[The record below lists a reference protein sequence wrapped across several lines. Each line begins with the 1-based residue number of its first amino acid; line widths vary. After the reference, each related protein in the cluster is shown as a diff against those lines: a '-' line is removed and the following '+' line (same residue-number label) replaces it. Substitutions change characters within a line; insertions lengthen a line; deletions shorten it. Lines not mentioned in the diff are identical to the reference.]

1 MLFGKYINRYY
12 LKYAGWFLIGI
23 ISLIVV
29 DWIQLYIP
37 EFLGKVVDLVEDD
50 IVANKQEIINI
61 GLKVLIVAA
70 GLFVGRFLWRIT
82 LFRASFKIEASLRHE
97 MFLKAEAL
105 PRQFY
110 HETKIGS
117 VMSWFTNDL
126 ETVQE
131 FFSWGTIMIIDA
143 LFLSVITAIKM
154 FSLNVPLTIVC
165 FIPLL
170 LVVIWG
176 ALTEKFMIK
185 RWDER
190 QSAYDKLYDF
200 AQESFTGIRVIK
212 AFVKETQE
220 IHAFAKVARKNAE
233 VNVSF
238 ARLSVIFDVFIEIII
253 ASIFAIATGVG
264 GYFVWSY
271 LHGTTATLFGMPVDL
286 KASQIIT
293 FIGYL
298 DILIWPM
305 MALGQIVSMRS
316 RSKASLKRISAFLDT
331 EIVVKSPENAI
342 KVDHLEGNISYRNF
356 SFHYP
361 NYDASSLSNITL
373 DIKAGESI
381 GIVGKIGCGKSTLVN
396 VLMMLYN
403 LEPNTLFI
411 DGLDITTLDITSLRD
426 QIAYVPQDN
435 FLFSDSIE
443 NNINFGLSNGT
454 LEKAV
459 EGAKFAGV
467 DEDVKGF
474 TKGYQTVSGERGVTL
489 SGGQKQRIS
498 IARAF
503 VKDAPILILDDSVSA
518 VDTKTEETILHN
530 ISHERHNKTTLV
542 VASRVST
549 VSHLD
554 KIIVLNEGQLE
565 AFDTHANLLKISPTY
580 QKMVKLQ
587 ELEKEVEGGKK

>member
-12 LKYAGWFLIGI
+12 LKYAIWFLLGI
-23 ISLIVV
+23 ASLIVV

-37 EFLGKVVDLVEDD
+37 EFLGRVVKLVNED
-50 IVANKQEIINI
+50 ISANKQEIINI
-61 GLKVLIVAA
+61 GLKVLLVAA

-82 LFRASFKIEASLRHE
+82 LFRAAFKIESSLRHE

-105 PRQFY
+105 PREFY
-110 HETKIGS
+110 HETKVGS
-117 VMSWFTNDL
+117 IMSWFTNDL
-126 ETVQE
+126 ETIEE
-131 FFSWGTIMIIDA
+131 FFSWGTIMIVDA
-143 LFLSVITAIKM
+143 VFLSVITAIKM
-154 FSLNVPLTIVC
+154 FNLNVPLTIIC
-165 FIPLL
+165 FIPLV

-176 ALTEKFMIK
+176 ALVEKFMMK

-212 AFVKETQE
+212 AFVKETKE

-253 ASIFAIATGVG
+253 AAIFAIATGVG

-271 LHGTTATLFGMPVDL
+271 LHESTVILFGHPIEIE
-286 KASQIIT
+286 AHEIIEL
-293 FIGYL
+293 IGYL

-316 RSKASLKRISAFLDT
+316 RSRASLKRISAFLDT

-342 KVDHLEGNISYRNF
+342 KVGTLNGDISYRNF

-361 NYDASSLSNITL
+361 NYNASSLTNITL

-396 VLMMLYN
+396 VLLMLYN
-403 LEPNTLFI
+403 LEPNTLFV

-435 FLFSDSIE
+435 FLFSDTIE
-443 NNINFGLSNGT
+443 NNINFGLENGT
-454 LEKAV
+454 LDQAIK
-459 EGAKFAGV
+459 GAKSACI
-467 DEDVKGF
+467 DEDIEGF
-474 TKGYQTVSGERGVTL
+474 TNGYQTVSGERGVTL

-503 VKDAPILILDDSVSA
+503 VKDSSILILDDSVSA
-518 VDTKTEETILHN
+518 VDTKTEESILKK
-530 ISHERHNKTTLV
+530 ISQLRHNKTTLV
-542 VASRVST
+542 VASRIST
-549 VSHLD
+549 ISHLD
-554 KIIVLNEGQLE
+554 KIIVLNEGHLE
-565 AFDTHANLLKISPTY
+565 AFDTHENLLNISPTY

>member
-12 LKYAGWFLIGI
+12 LKYAVWFILGI
-23 ISLIVV
+23 ASLVVV

-37 EFLGKVVDLVEDD
+37 EYLGRVVELVEDS
-50 IVANKQEIINI
+50 IVLNKQEIINI
-61 GLKVLIVAA
+61 GLKVLLVAA
-70 GLFVGRFLWRIT
+70 GLFVGRFLWRVT
-82 LFRASFKIEASLRHE
+82 LFRASFKIESGLRHQ

-105 PRQFY
+105 PRQYY
-110 HETKIGS
+110 HETKVGS

-126 ETVQE
+126 ETIEE
-131 FFSWGTIMIIDA
+131 FFSWGTIMIVDS
-143 LFLSVITAIKM
+143 LFLSVITTIKM
-154 FSLNVPLTIVC
+154 FRLNVPLTIIC
-165 FIPLL
+165 FIPFI

-176 ALTEKFMIK
+176 ALLEKFMMK
-185 RWDER
+185 RWNER

-200 AQESFTGIRVIK
+200 AQENFTGIRVIK
-212 AFVKETQE
+212 AFVKETKE
-220 IHAFAKVARKNAE
+220 IHAFAKVAKKNASI
-233 VNVSF
+233 NVSVG
-238 ARLSVIFDVFIEIII
+238 RLSVLFDVFIEIII
-253 ASIFAIATGVG
+253 ALIFALATGVG
-264 GYFVWSY
+264 GYYVWCFA
-271 LHGTTATLFGMPVDL
+271 HGQTATLFGQSIEL
-286 KASQIIT
+286 TTSEIIKYV
-293 FIGYL
+293 GYL

-331 EIVVKSPENAI
+331 EVVVKSPENAI

-361 NYDASSLSNITL
+361 NYDRSSLSNITL

-396 VLMMLYN
+396 LLLMFYN
-403 LEPNTLFI
+403 IEPNTLFV
-411 DGLDITTLDITSLRD
+411 DGMDITTLDIESLRN

-443 NNINFGLSNGT
+443 NNINFGLKNGT
-454 LEKAV
+454 YEKAV
-459 EGAKFAGV
+459 EGAKFAGI

-474 TKGYQTVSGERGVTL
+474 TRGYQTVSGERGVTL

-518 VDTKTEETILHN
+518 VDTKTEEIILKN
-530 ISHERHNKTTLV
+530 ISHERHNRTTLV
-542 VASRVST
+542 VASRIST
-549 VSHLD
+549 VSQLD
-554 KIIVLNEGQLE
+554 KIIVLNEGHLE
-565 AFDTHANLLKISPTY
+565 AFDTHENLLKISPTY
-580 QKMVKLQ
+580 QKMVRLQKL
-587 ELEKEVEGGKK
+587 EEEVEGGK